1 MHGAA
6 AATDVCAVDAEG
18 APKLGEEEEEVDQQ
32 GSDVDDDDEGQQP
45 PVLALATAALAL
57 LLEGMSDAAI
67 ALRAALRAGL
77 GVEKPITLDKK
88 AVDSAMS
95 ALSIAGGSM
104 GKLGGAPAARKKGPP
119 VRARQR
125 LALER
130 EANEEA
136 DAAAEAESAAANATA
151 AKEAAAAAAAAAAL
165 DGLGPLVAALVR
177 VLDVAAGVDVPAA
190 LAASKALRE
199 LAEDAGARPA
209 LAQHGAGTLV
219 LRRCREAEDTA
230 EPAGIA
236 LMEDAA
242 LTLRQLCEDET
253 TAGAL
258 LAAGALQALSH
269 VHDKLGGGS
278 WLHEMLQDTLCSLD
292 PNATLGQK
300 STWNGKAWVQKK
312 TRRAPPG
319 GSRLAS

>member
-1 MHGAA
+1 M
-6 AATDVCAVDAEG
+6 
-18 APKLGEEEEEVDQQ
+18 
-32 GSDVDDDDEGQQP
+32 
-45 PVLALATAALAL
+45 
-57 LLEGMSDAAI
+57 
-67 ALRAALRAGL
+67 
-77 GVEKPITLDKK
+77 
-88 AVDSAMS
+88 
-95 ALSIAGGSM
+95 
-104 GKLGGAPAARKKGPP
+104 
-119 VRARQR
+119 RARQR

-130 EANEEA
+130 EAKEEA

-242 LTLRQLCEDET
+242 LTLRQLCEDEA

-258 LAAGALQALSH
+258 LAAGAPGKRTSLANARVMIHQPMGGARGQASDIHIQAQEIL
-269 VHDKLGGGS
+269 KLRHKMNEILAAHTGRS
-278 WLHEMLQDTLCSLD
+278 VDQVAADTERDYYMSAD
-292 PNATLGQK
+292 EARDYGIVD
-300 STWNGKAWVQKK
+300 AV
-312 TRRAPPG
+312 
-319 GSRLAS
+319 ASQRNPTSSEENDSGR